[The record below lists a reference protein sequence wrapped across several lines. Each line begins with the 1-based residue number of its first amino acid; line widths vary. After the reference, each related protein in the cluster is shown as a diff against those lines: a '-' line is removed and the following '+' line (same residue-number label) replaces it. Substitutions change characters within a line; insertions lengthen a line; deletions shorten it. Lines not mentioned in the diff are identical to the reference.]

1 MNESMSAG
9 KKILLYGYGNP
20 GRQDDGLGDAL
31 VQRVSEWILSQ
42 GIDGVDCDSNFQLQV
57 EDAAT
62 IKQYDEVF
70 FVDASMDEQVESF
83 SITPLEADGQTSFTM
98 HSVSPGFILFLCEKL
113 FESCPKAWLVQ
124 IRGYSW
130 EMEEELSPGAR
141 HNLLLACKEVQHLL
155 SHPEER
161 PA

>member
-1 MNESMSAG
+1 MLVH

-31 VQRVSEWILSQ
+31 VQLASEWIRSE
-42 GIDGVDCDSNFQLQV
+42 GVDGVDCDSNFQLQV

-62 IKQYDEVF
+62 IKEYDEVF
-70 FVDASMDEQVESF
+70 FVDASMDEQVDQF
-83 SITPLEADGQTSFTM
+83 TVTPLIADGQTSFTM

-113 FESCPKAWLVQ
+113 FEACPKAWLVQ

-130 EMEEELSPGAR
+130 EMEQELSPGAR
-141 HNLLLACKEVQHLL
+141 HNVLLAWQELQRLL
-155 SHPEER
+155 RNPDER
-161 PA
+161 PE